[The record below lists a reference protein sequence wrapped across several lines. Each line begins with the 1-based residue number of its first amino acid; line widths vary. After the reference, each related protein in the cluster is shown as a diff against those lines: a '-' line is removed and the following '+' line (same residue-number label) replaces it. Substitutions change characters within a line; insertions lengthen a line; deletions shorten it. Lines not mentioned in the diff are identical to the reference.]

1 MKDKNY
7 ILQLIKTSVN
17 YTDPDAT
24 LILYGSYARGDYR
37 DDSDVDLLILLNQE
51 KITRIDE
58 KRIKYPLYD
67 IEFETGTIIS
77 PLVFSK
83 KDWETRHRI
92 TPFYENV
99 LKDGQI
105 L

>member
-1 MKDKNY
+1 MNDKDY
-7 ILQLIKTSVN
+7 ILQLIKRSVKSN
-17 YTDPDAT
+17 DPDAT
-24 LILYGSYARGDYR
+24 LIVYGSYARGDFR
-37 DDSDVDLLILLNQE
+37 SDSDIDILVLIN
-51 KITRIDE
+51 KDKVTRSDE

-83 KDWETRHRI
+83 SDWETKHRI

-99 LKDGQI
+99 TREGRL